1 MQKKT
6 ELKKKTIKN
15 IRIQITKLKYIYL
28 SSGMYELLVKC
39 ACAIF
44 D

>member
-1 MQKKT
+1 MQKKMN
-6 ELKKKTIKN
+6 LKKTIKN